1 VWDALQQFTIKEH
14 FKGESRR
21 MTEDNNEMLH
31 QRSKLREAERVE
43 IISLMDNSVDNLST
57 IQREDAKNVREW
69 MRKHSILPIA
79 ERGFSMR
86 TQKLARVKTSTLYLA
101 AST

>member
-1 VWDALQQFTIKEH
+1 VWDAPQQFTIKEH
-14 FKGESRR
+14 FKGESHR

-69 MRKHSILPIA
+69 MGKHSIL
-79 ERGFSMR
+79 
-86 TQKLARVKTSTLYLA
+86 Q
-101 AST
+101 

>member
-1 VWDALQQFTIKEH
+1 
-14 FKGESRR
+14 
-21 MTEDNNEMLH
+21 MTEDNNERLH

-69 MRKHSILPIA
+69 MRKHSIL
-79 ERGFSMR
+79 
-86 TQKLARVKTSTLYLA
+86 Q
-101 AST
+101 